1 MRKKRKLV
9 TFDWAMKKILRS
21 KANFKVLEGFLTEL
35 LGKDVKILEIL
46 ESESNK
52 ETSYDKSNR
61 ADLLVKDSQD
71 RRILIEI
78 QFTREDDYLQ
88 RMLYGTAKVLT
99 ESISEGHQYKDLARV
114 VSVNIVH
121 FDLGQG
127 DDYVYHGRT
136 EFKGLHDGVSLQ
148 LNEPQRKM
156 LRVDLVEEVCP
167 EYFILKVV
175 NFDDVAKNT
184 LDEWIYFLK
193 NGVIEPEFQAKG
205 IKDAD
210 KILDVLKLTEAEREA
225 YEAHLHTQRID
236 MGVAE
241 STILRAEKAE
251 ELAAIEAQRANQA
264 EASLQIEAQRAE
276 AEAQRAEAE
285 AQRAEAE
292 TQRANQAEAL
302 LKQKNEQIFAQ
313 LLASGIPAQ
322 QAKQILGLN
331 E

>member
-1 MRKKRKLV
+1 MRQKRKLV

-35 LGKDVKILEIL
+35 LGEDVKILEIL

-52 ETSYDKSNR
+52 EQRYDKSNR
-61 ADLLVKDSQD
+61 ADLLVKDSED

-99 ESISEGHQYKDLARV
+99 ESITEGQQYKDLARV

-136 EFKGLHDGVSLQ
+136 EFKGLHGGASLQ
-148 LNEPQRKM
+148 LNEPQRNL

-167 EYFILKVV
+167 EYFILKVI
-175 NFDDVAKNT
+175 NFDDVAKT
-184 LDEWIYFLK
+184 SLDEWIYFLK

-205 IKDAD
+205 LKEAD
-210 KILDVLKLTEAEREA
+210 KILDVLKLNPAERAA
-225 YEAHLHTQRID
+225 YDAHVHTQRID
-236 MGVAE
+236 MGVAT

-251 ELAAIEAQRANQA
+251 ELAASATKRAEVEAQRAVFEAQRANQA
-264 EASLQIEAQRAE
+264 EALLQAE
-276 AEAQRAEAE
+276 A
-285 AQRAEAE
+285 
-292 TQRANQAEAL
+292 QRANQAETL
-302 LKQKNEQIFAQ
+302 LKQKNEEILAR
-313 LLASGIPAQ
+313 LLASGISEER
-322 QAKQILGLN
+322 AKKMIGL